1 MNVLFVHQG
10 FPGQY
15 LHLIRLLVMEG
26 GHRIVAIGMTEKPA
40 DLPQGVAYFRYGV
53 QRGNTAGIHPLAL
66 DFESKVLRGEACARA
81 ARELATKTG
90 FSPRL
95 ICAHPGWGECL
106 FLHDVWPQA
115 RLLTYQEFFY
125 NPQNS
130 DLDFDTEFNSRQ
142 SLANTM
148 RSVVKN
154 APILLNLQTS
164 DWCITPTRFQ
174 WLTFPEH
181 LRKRISIIHDGI
193 DTERACP
200 SPVRRPLQ
208 LGGTLELDDSFRAVT
223 FVNRTL
229 EPYRGCHIFIRCIP
243 ELQRLAPD
251 VHVILAGALEGV
263 SYGKVC
269 PEGEWHQVFLKEIEG
284 RYDPARVH
292 FTGSLPY
299 HDYLALLQFSSV
311 HVYLTYPFVVS
322 WSLLEA
328 MSCGCAVV
336 GSRTAPVQEF
346 IEDGVNGLLVD
357 FFDPPGIAAAV
368 AELLARPEAARS
380 MGQRAR
386 QSIVGRYSLAH
397 CLPRQR
403 ALLELVASNALPI
416 PTGATS

>member
-1 MNVLFVHQG
+1 
-10 FPGQY
+10 
-15 LHLIRLLVMEG
+15 
-26 GHRIVAIGMTEKPA
+26 
-40 DLPQGVAYFRYGV
+40 
-53 QRGNTAGIHPLAL
+53 
-66 DFESKVLRGEACARA
+66 
-81 ARELATKTG
+81 
-90 FSPRL
+90 
-95 ICAHPGWGECL
+95 
-106 FLHDVWPQA
+106 
-115 RLLTYQEFFY
+115 
-125 NPQNS
+125 
-130 DLDFDTEFNSRQ
+130 
-142 SLANTM
+142 
-148 RSVVKN
+148 
-154 APILLNLQTS
+154 
-164 DWCITPTRFQ
+164 
-174 WLTFPEH
+174 
-181 LRKRISIIHDGI
+181 
-193 DTERACP
+193 
-200 SPVRRPLQ
+200 
-208 LGGTLELDDSFRAVT
+208 
-223 FVNRTL
+223 
-229 EPYRGCHIFIRCIP
+229 
-243 ELQRLAPD
+243 
-251 VHVILAGALEGV
+251 V

-380 MGQRAR
+380 MGRRAR